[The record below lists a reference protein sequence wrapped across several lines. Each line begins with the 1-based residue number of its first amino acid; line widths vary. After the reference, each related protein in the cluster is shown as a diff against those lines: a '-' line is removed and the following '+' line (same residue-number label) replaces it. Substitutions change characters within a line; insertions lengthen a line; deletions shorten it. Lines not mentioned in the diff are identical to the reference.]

1 MAFVFRFMNLLSI
14 SLFLTM
20 LEREVYM
27 FSLGGIEIVKD
38 FGIVGC
44 YFHHFVVSLLNIKY
58 FLYVDYF
65 VDFLAEVYRFVWVFR
80 TTAGW
85 TFLCFPLLSL
95 LNNRLLFL
103 NNLNIILRLSK
114 LTLRSLMRPW
124 NHLRN
129 LRSRLRNRST
139 LNTLLLKIHRILIN
153 TLFNTI
159 EFNIWVTRT
168 CFNLI
173 HSSTYYCF
181 VVLSF
186 MFVMEGVGFICCFF
200 SYCYRNILFGG

>member
-1 MAFVFRFMNLLSI
+1 
-14 SLFLTM
+14 
-20 LEREVYM
+20 M

-38 FGIVGC
+38 FRIVGC

-58 FLYVDYF
+58 VLYVDYF

-85 TFLCFPLLSL
+85 TFLCFSL
-95 LNNRLLFL
+95 MSFLNNRLLFL
-103 NNLNIILRLSK
+103 NNLNIIFRLSK

-186 MFVMEGVGFICCFF
+186 MFVMEG
-200 SYCYRNILFGG
+200 